1 MASLLSTP
9 TEILRIIFASLS
21 HSDLAAVCLTHRDLR
36 FPAEPFLYSRIQW
49 TWSDSQ
55 HPPIAQFL
63 RSIVQRPELAT
74 HVHDVVLNGDS
85 FDQGVDDLGNESP
98 KIPVTEP
105 VVNELVEFVARINVP
120 YAEEWTQKLRAG
132 SMDAFATLFISQ
144 LHNLKRLYLDKN
156 YNRETHLRGMML
168 RSALCE
174 EPKNSHLSSFAYLE
188 DVSADSACLYYDIRE
203 KTDTRNTQDI
213 LPLFYLPLVTRIR
226 ALVDNPATFAWTRKN
241 PPNPRRLTTLDLTML
256 RERHL
261 GQVLSVTPR
270 LQKLEWD
277 WHYRWDLEDDS
288 VTDIIDLDQIAAGL
302 SHVKENLTDL
312 TITAGSER
320 YKADL
325 EDPDVQFSGSFKVFS
340 GLENLKILQVP
351 IPFLLGFSPSESKAN
366 HLPVALPPSLE
377 WLTLTDDFSSNAQW
391 MWEWEPDYLLEVIR
405 SWLQDWKRH
414 TPNLRGFCLL
424 ESEMKTIGWQ
434 PDIIQGL
441 RDLGTQSGIEV
452 QITDMKPRWSG
463 HMLRDPNYDTVPT
476 IPQPMFL

>member
-1 MASLLSTP
+1 MACLLSTP

-36 FPAEPFLYSRIQW
+36 FPAEPFLYAHIQW
-49 TWSDSQ
+49 TWTDSQ

-63 RSIVQRPELAT
+63 RTIIRRPDLAT
-74 HVHDVVLNGDS
+74 YVHNVVLNGDS
-85 FDQGVDDLGNESP
+85 FDKGTYDPGNERP

-105 VVNELVEFVARINVP
+105 VANELVELVAKINVP
-120 YAEEWTQKLRAG
+120 FAEEWIQKLRAG
-132 SMDAFATLFISQ
+132 SMDAFTTLFISQ
-144 LHNLKRLYLDKN
+144 LHDVKRLYLDKN
-156 YNRETHLRGMML
+156 FNRETNLRGMML

-174 EPKNSHLSSFAYLE
+174 ESTNSHLSSFARLE
-188 DVSADSACLYYDIRE
+188 DVSADSPCLHYNIRRQTQ
-203 KTDTRNTQDI
+203 KRNAQDI
-213 LPLFYLPLVTRIR
+213 LPVFYLPSVKRIR
-226 ALVDNPATFAWTRKN
+226 ALVDSPATFAWIGRN
-241 PPNPRRLTTLDLTML
+241 PPNPRSLTTLDLTSL
-256 RERHL
+256 REKHL
-261 GQVLSVTPR
+261 GQVLSVIPR

-277 WHYRWDLEDDS
+277 WHYRWDLRDDC
-288 VTDIIDLDQIAAGL
+288 VTDIIDLDRIAAGL
-302 SHVKENLTDL
+302 SHVKETLTDL

-320 YKADL
+320 SKDDL

-340 GLENLKILQVP
+340 GLQNLKLLQVP

-377 WLTLTDDFSSNAQW
+377 WLILTDDFSSNEQW
-391 MWEWEPDYLLEVIR
+391 QWEWEQDYLLGVIR
-405 SWLQDWKRH
+405 SWLQDWKRR
-414 TPNLRGFCLL
+414 TPNLRGFRLL
-424 ESEMKTIGWQ
+424 ESEMRTIGYQ
-434 PDIIQGL
+434 PDMIQAL